1 MDTAVAE
8 VANTVTTVDFTSL
21 IDAMVP
27 YFDYINKLLTLNF
40 YALFVLICLDI
51 IQIFRG
57 R

>member
-1 MDTAVAE
+1 MDTAVTE

-21 IDAMVP
+21 IDVLIP

-40 YALFVLICLDI
+40 CALFMLICLDI